1 MQVQRAWFKP
11 GVWGAV
17 FGSIL
22 TMIVGFSWGAWTTSS
37 TAHQVAAKQAD
48 AAVTA
53 ALVPICLAGEKAD
66 LAHAK
71 KLGELTAITSSWE
84 QTEFVMKTGWV
95 TFPGQADPGRAVAE
109 ACAAGV
115 LKIAAAK

>member
-1 MQVQRAWFKP
+1 MQLQHAGFKP

-17 FGSIL
+17 IGSVL
-22 TMIVGFSWGAWTTSS
+22 TMIVGFSWGGWTTSS
-37 TAHQVAAKQAD
+37 TAHQVAMKQAD
-48 AAVTA
+48 AAVTM

-66 LAHAK
+66 VARAK

-84 QTEFVMKTGWV
+84 QTEFVMKTGWA
-95 TFPGQADPGRAVAE
+95 TFPGQTDPNREVAE

-115 LKIAAAK
+115 LKTAAAK